1 MSKPSNKIQETCE
14 RIAAQIIEA
23 LDNPPEDGTRWV
35 MPWDKSLA
43 GGMPLNILT
52 GRAYGGSFNG
62 FMLMMAG
69 VQFGDNRWAGFGQ
82 WKKGGNPVRKGE
94 KGTIIFFPKL
104 ACNSCGRPCGF
115 AKVCKPCGA
124 NLKSKGATKFIGF
137 GSSYTFNNQQTTTPL
152 ATSEIEEVD
161 PKVGHEAAAA
171 LVEGI
176 GADFRTGGGRAFYS
190 PREDYIMVPEAG
202 AFVTTAD
209 FWATT
214 IHEHAHWSG
223 AKDRLNREGIVK
235 FTGFGSEA
243 YAYEEL
249 VAEIGSAFT
258 CAHLGVKREGL
269 MDNHVAYLANWKKAL
284 KDDPTVIQRAA
295 NEAGKVMRYLIDK
308 GEGQNK

>member
-1 MSKPSNKIQETCE
+1 MSKDKRIQETCAT
-14 RIAAQIIEA
+14 IAAQIIEA
-23 LDNPPEDGTRWV
+23 LDNPPEDGSRWV

-52 GRAYGGSFNG
+52 GRAYGGNFNG

-69 VQFGDNRWAGFGQ
+69 VQFGDNRWAGAGQ
-82 WKKGGNPVRKGE
+82 WKKSGNLVRKGE
-94 KGTIIFFPKL
+94 KGTPIFFPKL
-104 ACNSCGRPCGF
+104 ACASCGKPCGF

-124 NLKSKGATKFIGF
+124 NLKARGATKFIGF
-137 GSSYTFNNQQTTTPL
+137 GSSFTFNNQQTEAPL
-152 ATSEIEEVD
+152 ASAVIEDVD
-161 PKVGHEAAAA
+161 PKIGHEAAAA
-171 LVEGI
+171 LVKGI

-202 AFVTTAD
+202 AFTTVAD

-214 IHEHAHWSG
+214 IHEHAHWTG
-223 AKDRLNREGIVK
+223 AASRLNRDGIVK
-235 FTGFGSEA
+235 STGFGSEA

-258 CAHLGVKREGL
+258 CAYLGVKREGL
-269 MDNHVAYLANWKKAL
+269 MDNHVAYLANWRKAL

-295 NEAGKVMRYLIDK
+295 NEAGKCMRYLIDK
-308 GEGQNK
+308 GEGKRK